1 MEKHMC
7 YRRQI
12 EGNLNEDLKNVEV
25 DNKKPEKQKRTV
37 SFTTTDKN
45 EIFNNIAFDSI
56 RTESKE
62 S

>member
-1 MEKHMC
+1 MC